1 MRQPDVA
8 GLLAPGAIVDLP
20 GGELAEMARALVRQ
34 GLADVTERTFV
45 RCCNP
50 ADPDIAYAVDRA
62 CRGRVYLSGDDDDP
76 VWCPRCDR
84 RLDVGSKQHLQSL
97 ILQPNLQA
105 VRGRIERML
114 ADLGVPVREHPD
126 GVFRVE
132 GESGDV
138 AVVLL
143 DVCDARV
150 GSGLVEQG
158 AVAVA
163 ADHGRFRWRLPRGRP
178 PLDAAELVLCSAE
191 GLLVAVRRGLSGV
204 PAVVLVPPRPDDSGA
219 AAARFSLPPG
229 AGWSDVTIYYVD
241 GATVGIAVPGSR
253 PLHASAVEL
262 GMAKQNSRTPSKR
275 FALLL
280 HLCRHRGRTDWKRA
294 RSSDEEPIA
303 FDNFTAF
310 RMQAGPLRRDLQ
322 RLFGLPG
329 DPFTSF
335 GERKELAVAFRAL
348 PEAPSEADYLEKR
361 VG

>member
-1 MRQPDVA
+1 
-8 GLLAPGAIVDLP
+8 
-20 GGELAEMARALVRQ
+20 
-34 GLADVTERTFV
+34 
-45 RCCNP
+45 
-50 ADPDIAYAVDRA
+50 
-62 CRGRVYLSGDDDDP
+62 
-76 VWCPRCDR
+76 
-84 RLDVGSKQHLQSL
+84 
-97 ILQPNLQA
+97 
-105 VRGRIERML
+105 ML
-114 ADLGVPVREHPD
+114 EDLGAPVREHPD

-143 DVCDARV
+143 DVCNPRV

-163 ADHGRFRWRLPRGRP
+163 ADHGRFKWRLPRGRP

-191 GLLVAVRRGLSGV
+191 GLLVAVRRALSGV

-219 AAARFSLPPG
+219 PAARFPLPPG
-229 AGWSDVTIYYVD
+229 AGWIDVTIYYVD

-253 PLHASAVEL
+253 PVHASAVEL

-294 RSSDEEPIA
+294 RSSDEEPVA

-310 RMQAGPLRRDLQ
+310 RMQANPLRGDLR
-322 RLFGLPG
+322 RLFGLTD

>member
-178 PLDAAELVLCSAE
+178 PLDAAELVLFSAE

-204 PAVVLVPPRPDDSGA
+204 PTVVLVPPRPDDSGA
-219 AAARFSLPPG
+219 AAARFPLPPG

-253 PLHASAVEL
+253 PVHASAIEL

-294 RSSDEEPIA
+294 RSSDEEPVA

-310 RMQAGPLRRDLQ
+310 RMQANPLRGDLR
-322 RLFGLPG
+322 RLFGLTG
-329 DPFTSF
+329 DPFTSL
-335 GERKELAVAFRAL
+335 GERKELVVAFRAL
-348 PEAPSEADYLEKR
+348 PEAPGEAAYLAR

>member
-1 MRQPDVA
+1 
-8 GLLAPGAIVDLP
+8 
-20 GGELAEMARALVRQ
+20 
-34 GLADVTERTFV
+34 
-45 RCCNP
+45 
-50 ADPDIAYAVDRA
+50 
-62 CRGRVYLSGDDDDP
+62 
-76 VWCPRCDR
+76 
-84 RLDVGSKQHLQSL
+84 
-97 ILQPNLQA
+97 LQA

-114 ADLGVPVREHPD
+114 GDLGVPVREHPE
-126 GVFRVE
+126 GVFRIE
-132 GESGDV
+132 GESGDA

-150 GSGLVEQG
+150 GLGLVEQG

-163 ADHGRFRWRLPRGRP
+163 ADHGRFKWRLPRDRP
-178 PLDAAELVLCSAE
+178 PLDAAELVLFPAE
-191 GLLVAVRRGLSGV
+191 ALLVAVRRALAGV
-204 PAVVLVPPRPDDSGA
+204 RAVVLVPPRPADSGGPG
-219 AAARFSLPPG
+219 ARFPLPPG

-280 HLCRHRGRTDWKRA
+280 HLCRHRGRTDWRRA
-294 RSSDEEPIA
+294 RSSDEEPLV

-310 RMQAGPLRRDLQ
+310 RMQASPLRRDLQ

-348 PEAPSEADYLEKR
+348 PEAPSEADYLAR